1 MILKQNIVESSQGL
15 SRGGSLDRLL
25 SVKWDP
31 SVVFVAVKRT
41 EMFEQLSD
49 AVSTRFGSPCP
60 CHVNSKKLISYLG
73 DFLQTANTL

>member
-15 SRGGSLDRLL
+15 SRGGSLDRLW

-60 CHVNSKKLISYLG
+60 CHVNSKDLSHTWAIFFKR
-73 DFLQTANTL
+73 QNTL